1 MADAKWSDDV
11 FLDGLR
17 RQGDPE
23 ADEVIRRLVAEG
35 GERAAEYVFRVMR
48 VNDDPVPPEAPAPLR
63 EFMETT
69 GELPPDVD
77 VARLERGGHVFF
89 RHAVPAA
96 IVLLASSLPR
106 GYAAPCLCE
115 ILGISRDLQRH
126 PYDRLMGVLQL
137 LVDISNAKA
146 FKPRGRA
153 VLTAQKLRLLHAGVR
168 SIAPRYR
175 PGYTERFG
183 VPVNHEDML
192 GTVMGFSWLV
202 LDGMRRLGLGL
213 TAQHEEDYYY
223 LWRVFSLLMGIHPPG
238 RPHDDSLIPA
248 SVADAAA
255 FYASYA
261 RRNDSGPEANPYGR
275 LLTLDNLAMMENL
288 LPRWLRRLGFR
299 YAPRVA
305 MGDLMTPAELARVGF
320 RPLSGHHFL
329 RAVFRALLWTAQG
342 AMTVLPFSA
351 LLAQLMF
358 KGMIDTDRGGE
369 VTFSIPFTVLGLRGP
384 TLE

>member
-1 MADAKWSDDV
+1 VADAKWSDDV

-23 ADEVIRRLVAEG
+23 ADEAVRRIVADG

-48 VNDDPVPPEAPAPLR
+48 VNDDPIPPEAPAPLR
-63 EFMETT
+63 EFMATT

-137 LVDISNAKA
+137 LVNISNAKA

-248 SVADAAA
+248 SVADAEA

-305 MGDLMTPAELARVGF
+305 MGDLMTPEELARVGF
-320 RPLSGHHFL
+320 RPLSGHGFL

-342 AMTVLPFSA
+342 VTTVLPFSA

-369 VTFSIPFTVLGLRGP
+369 VTFSIPFTVLGLRAP
-384 TLE
+384 ALE